1 MGAANRVQG
10 GIFTLMVV
18 KIGDPYDPAL
28 EREIAEQVALS
39 PAFFADA
46 PVVVDLKDS
55 LGCTSVADYTSLR
68 QLLRRHGMIPVGVQ
82 NASALQLRAAKAV
95 DLSAFSGA
103 SSGTAA
109 RRPIERAPTP
119 TPTPAPLERAA
130 DRPATEQRGAES
142 RTRLVTQPVRSGTQ
156 IYARGGD
163 LVVVAP
169 VSAGAEIIADGHIH
183 VYGALRGRAIAGA
196 AGDTERAHLRAPLR
210 GRARVGRRTLHRQR
224 RHPGGASA
232 ASRCR
237 WRSSTISSASWRAGA
252 AMAAARS
259 RADGSQGEEGE
270 DFEQGHRG
278 DVGQGRRRQD
288 DDIARPLPPGSRCAA
303 TRPS

>member
-1 MGAANRVQG
+1 MMGAANRVQG

-18 KIGDPYDPAL
+18 KVGDPYDPAL

-39 PAFFADA
+39 PGFFADA
-46 PVVVDLKDS
+46 PVVLDLKDS

-103 SSGTAA
+103 SGGSAA
-109 RRPIERAPTP
+109 RRPAPAERTEPPRAPPPRERA
-119 TPTPAPLERAA
+119 PAPLERAA
-130 DRPATEQRGAES
+130 DRPAADQ

-156 IYARGGD
+156 IYAKGGD

-169 VSAGAEIIADGHIH
+169 VSAGAELIADGHIH

-196 AGDTERAHLRAPLR
+196 MGDTNARIFAHRFAAELVSVA
-210 GRARVGRRTLHRQR
+210 GRYIVSDAIPAEHLNQPAQVALIDDELHILAGW
-224 RHPGGASA
+224 GG
-232 ASRCR
+232 
-237 WRSSTISSASWRAGA
+237 
-252 AMAAARS
+252 
-259 RADGSQGEEGE
+259 
-270 DFEQGHRG
+270 
-278 DVGQGRRRQD
+278 
-288 DDIARPLPPGSRCAA
+288 
-303 TRPS
+303 

>member
-18 KIGDPYDPAL
+18 KVGDPYDPTL

-39 PAFFADA
+39 PGFFADA
-46 PVVVDLKDS
+46 PIVLDLKDS

-103 SSGTAA
+103 SGAGA
-109 RRPIERAPTP
+109 RRPAPAVERAAPAP
-119 TPTPAPLERAA
+119 EPERAAPPRERSPAPLERAA
-130 DRPATEQRGAES
+130 DRPAADQ

-156 IYARGGD
+156 IYAKGGD

-169 VSAGAEIIADGHIH
+169 VSAGAELIADGHIH

-196 AGDTERAHLRAPLR
+196 MGDTNARIFAHRFAAELVSVA
-210 GRARVGRRTLHRQR
+210 GRYIVSDAIPAEHLNQPAQVALIDDELHILAGW
-224 RHPGGASA
+224 GG
-232 ASRCR
+232 
-237 WRSSTISSASWRAGA
+237 
-252 AMAAARS
+252 
-259 RADGSQGEEGE
+259 
-270 DFEQGHRG
+270 
-278 DVGQGRRRQD
+278 
-288 DDIARPLPPGSRCAA
+288 
-303 TRPS
+303 

>member
-18 KIGDPYDPAL
+18 KVGDPYDPAL

-39 PAFFADA
+39 PGFFADA
-46 PVVVDLKDS
+46 PIVLDLKDS

-103 SSGTAA
+103 SGAGA
-109 RRPIERAPTP
+109 RRPAPAVERAAPAPEPERAPP
-119 TPTPAPLERAA
+119 PRERSPAPLERAA
-130 DRPATEQRGAES
+130 DRPAADQ

-156 IYARGGD
+156 IYAKGGD

-169 VSAGAEIIADGHIH
+169 VSAGAELIADGHIH

-196 AGDTERAHLRAPLR
+196 MGDTNARIFAHRFAAELVSVA
-210 GRARVGRRTLHRQR
+210 GRYIVSDAIPAEHLNQPAQVALIDDELHILAGW
-224 RHPGGASA
+224 GG
-232 ASRCR
+232 
-237 WRSSTISSASWRAGA
+237 
-252 AMAAARS
+252 
-259 RADGSQGEEGE
+259 
-270 DFEQGHRG
+270 
-278 DVGQGRRRQD
+278 
-288 DDIARPLPPGSRCAA
+288 
-303 TRPS
+303 